1 MSEKPKIASVRPSP
15 LASIM
20 GIVFMIAI
28 LILGISFMSDIP
40 EGGSL
45 FMLVWVLVGLAGIG
59 YFIANLL
66 SFSGSPAKSI
76 PLTAEDVIEVAAD
89 DQEPSV
95 DFETKL
101 RKIEALK
108 KDGLLSEEEYRQ
120 KRKEI
125 INQKW

>member
-1 MSEKPKIASVRPSP
+1 MSEKPKLASVRPSP

-45 FMLVWVLVGLAGIG
+45 FMAIWVLVGLAGIG

-89 DQEPSV
+89 DPEPSV

-120 KRKEI
+120 KRNEI

>member
-15 LASIM
+15 MASIM
-20 GIVFMIAI
+20 GIIGMIVMM
-28 LILGISFMSDIP
+28 ILGISFMSDMP

-45 FMLVWVLVGLAGIG
+45 FMLIWVLIGLAGIV
-59 YFIANLL
+59 YFIANLI
-66 SFSGSPAKSI
+66 SFSGSPAKNV
-76 PLTAEDVIEVAAD
+76 PLTAGDVIEIAPD
-89 DQEPSV
+89 DKEPSP
-95 DFETKL
+95 DFESKL

-120 KRKEI
+120 KRDEI